1 MILKI
6 HPTLFIGVGTFI
18 VSSAITSRY
27 ARGQYPPRLHNIQNN
42 KNEKN
47 EKSYKK
53 HFTNTINFLCN
64 LLIKNWQ
71 NWIVLLL
78 GIGRIIILKVLNY
91 QEHVSEYGVHWNFFV
106 TLFCIWNITDILH
119 RLIRR
124 SVLPWLAIIMLMLY
138 QFFLL
143 KTPLTDFIFGASR
156 KNFIYANREGI
167 LSLFGY
173 IPMYL
178 LAETFAR
185 HLFFNLDKSNENFVH
200 INANEEI
207 IEKENNR
214 HLFTNEINND
224 NDNENNSDEDGSN
237 TICDDDY
244 TDVTD
249 SDCITQSSGNLLST
263 SEKSLHSAHKTSEK
277 NDDLITQSMHSNDG
291 HNLLKI
297 NENKSLSPDNF
308 DGIYCKWDMLGSKSQ
323 RRLFRQLFV
332 VSLVLWLAWLASS
345 SIQQTSRRVANVAFV
360 SLVLALS
367 FTLILLIAIVDS
379 IGDLAV
385 IYRGKKRKNE
395 SIGVTEPVGS
405 GVPPVQPVPVRTLEC
420 LNTMQLPVF
429 LAANVFTGVINMS
442 MKTIYVS
449 HVNSLMVLFVYSFS
463 ITGISWVLMKKL

>member
-1 MILKI
+1 MCL
-6 HPTLFIGVGTFI
+6 GVGTFI

-27 ARGQYPPRLHNIQNN
+27 ARGQYPPRIQNIQINT
-42 KNEKN
+42 NEKN
-47 EKSYKK
+47 EKSYKISLI
-53 HFTNTINFLCN
+53 NTIN
-64 LLIKNWQ
+64 LLWKLLLKNWQ
-71 NWIVLLL
+71 HWIVLLL

-119 RLIRR
+119 RLVRR
-124 SVLPWLAIIMLMLY
+124 SLLPWLAIMMLMLY
-138 QFFLL
+138 QFALL

-185 HLFFNLDKSNENFVH
+185 HLFFNLDKSTEDIVH

-207 IEKENNR
+207 TEEEISSDVTNE
-214 HLFTNEINND
+214 NEINNE
-224 NDNENNSDEDGSN
+224 NDSDEDIN
-237 TICDDDY
+237 EIFCDDDY
-244 TDVTD
+244 TKVIDA
-249 SDCITQSSGNLLST
+249 DCIKKSTGNSSDVE
-263 SEKSLHSAHKTSEK
+263 SEKSIHSTHKTSEK
-277 NDDLITQSMHSNDG
+277 SNNLMTQIMHDNDS

-297 NENKSLSPDNF
+297 NENNLLSPD
-308 DGIYCKWDMLGSKSQ
+308 DDSERIYNKWDMLGNKFQ

-332 VSLVLWLAWLASS
+332 VSLILWLAWLAST
-345 SIQQTSRRVANVAFV
+345 SIQQTSRRLANVAFV

-379 IGDLAV
+379 IGDLV
-385 IYRGKKRKNE
+385 IVYRGKKRKNISVPV
-395 SIGVTEPVGS
+395 SIGLS
-405 GVPPVQPVPVRTLEC
+405 GVPPVQPLPVKTLEC

-429 LAANVFTGVINMS
+429 LAANVCTGVINMS

-449 HVNSLMVLFVYSFS
+449 HVNSLMVLFVYSLA
-463 ITGISWVLMKKL
+463 IAGISWVLMKKI